1 MSETNPEAAPTH
13 PPISTGRPPELI
25 ALPNGVHL
33 RRRSLADSERLNA
46 ATVGNLDHLRPWME
60 WAATAPTLAQTREL
74 AVAGVTAWEDGTDFM
89 YLAGLDEDPG
99 SVVGAFGLHGRI
111 GPGALEIGYWVS
123 ASHTGRRIA
132 TESAAALTEAALALP
147 GITRVEIRC
156 DEANHLSAAIPRRL
170 GYRLDRTDDFT
181 PTAPAETGRKLIW
194 VKES

>member
-1 MSETNPEAAPTH
+1 MSETTPEAAPAPAPLT
-13 PPISTGRPPELI
+13 TGRPPELI
-25 ALPNGVHL
+25 ALPDGVHL
-33 RRRSLADSERLNA
+33 RRRTLADSDRLNE
-46 ATVGNLDHLRPWME
+46 ATVANLDHLSPWME
-60 WAATAPTLAQTREL
+60 WAVSAPTPEHTREL
-74 AVAGVTAWEDGTDFM
+74 ALAGITAWEDGTDFM

-123 ASHTGRRIA
+123 AAHTGRRIA
-132 TESAAALTEAALALP
+132 TNAAAALTEAALTLP

-170 GYRLDRTDDFT
+170 GYHLDRTVDYT

-194 VKES
+194 TKES